1 MEVALVSFTSEPAP
15 EITPESVCAALD
27 EYSSVAPLAMLMA
40 PAYVPLPR
48 LPALPIC
55 SVPALTVVVPL

>member
-1 MEVALVSFTSEPAP
+1 M
-15 EITPESVCAALD
+15 PESVCAALD